1 MRSPD
6 AEVVVVGLGVFGAA
20 ALWQLAAAGVN
31 AVGVDQFTP
40 GHGFGSSHGGT
51 RMFRT
56 ACLEH
61 PDLVPLAR
69 RSGQLWQELALAA
82 GENLFE
88 PTGGVLIGPR
98 AGHVVA
104 GTVAAARRHG
114 LDVEV
119 WNAAEVRDRLPRH
132 AGIGDHHAAVWEP
145 AAGLIAAEAAVRAAV
160 RVAVGLGARALTGTR
175 VTRIELV
182 AGGAL
187 VHTADGGALRAG
199 RVVVAAGAWL
209 PTLLP
214 AIPLRVLR
222 VPITWFR
229 PGDPADADRYGLADV
244 PVFIRELDDGTCVW
258 GHGVHS
264 GGELKLGLE
273 DHGGLL
279 REMGPDGDDRQVT
292 AADWAPLVRRL
303 GVALPG
309 LDPVPSRAAVCMY
322 PMTPDRQF
330 VLGSPGDDTR
340 LIVAGGDSG
349 HGFKHATG
357 VGEVVADL
365 VRGAPP
371 PVPVAFMHPD
381 RW

>member
-20 ALWQLAAAGVN
+20 ALWRLAATGVD
-31 AVGVDQFTP
+31 AIGVDQFTP

-69 RSGQLWQELALAA
+69 RSGQLWQELASAA
-82 GENLFE
+82 GEALFE
-88 PTGGVLIGPR
+88 PTGGALIGPR
-98 AGHVVA
+98 TGQVVA
-104 GTVAAARRHG
+104 GTIAAARRHE

-119 WNAAEVRDRLPRH
+119 WNAAELRERLPRH

-160 RVAVGLGARALTGTR
+160 RVAVGRGARVLTNLR

-182 AGGAL
+182 AGGVL
-187 VHTADGGALRAG
+187 VHTAGGAVRS
-199 RVVVAAGAWL
+199 RQVVVAAGAWL

-214 AIPLRVLR
+214 GIPLRVLR

-229 PGDPADADRYGLADV
+229 PATLADVDRYGLADV

-258 GHGVHS
+258 GHGAHS

-279 REMGPDGDDRQVT
+279 REMRPDGDDRRV
-292 AADWAPLVRRL
+292 AADDWAPLVRRL
-303 GVALPG
+303 DVALPG

-330 VLGSPGDDTR
+330 VLGSPGGDTR

-365 VRGAPP
+365 VRGTPP
-371 PVPVAFMHPD
+371 QVPVAFMHPD

>member
-20 ALWQLAAAGVN
+20 ALWRLAVAGVD
-31 AVGVDQFTP
+31 AVGVDQFAP
-40 GHGFGSSHGGT
+40 GHGLGSSHGGT

-61 PDLVPLAR
+61 PELVPLAR
-69 RSGQLWQELALAA
+69 RSGQLWQELARAS
-82 GENLFE
+82 GEALFE
-88 PTGGVLIGPR
+88 PVGGVLIGPR
-98 AGHVVA
+98 TGHVVA
-104 GTVAAARRHG
+104 GTIAAAHRHG
-114 LDVEV
+114 LAVQV
-119 WNAAEVRDRLPRH
+119 WDAAELRDRLPRH

-160 RVAVGLGARALTGTR
+160 RVAVGLGARVTTGTR
-175 VTRIELV
+175 VTGIELV
-182 AGGAL
+182 GGGAL
-187 VHTADGGALRAG
+187 VHTAAGTLRA
-199 RVVVAAGAWL
+199 RQVVVAAGAWL

-214 AIPLRVLR
+214 GIAVRVLR

-229 PGDPADADRYGLADV
+229 PGDPAEADRYGLADV
-244 PVFIRELDDGTCVW
+244 PVFIRELDDGTCLW
-258 GHGVHS
+258 GHGVYS

-279 REMGPDGDDRQVT
+279 REMDPDGDDRRVGPD
-292 AADWAPLVRRL
+292 DWAPLVRRL
-303 GVALPG
+303 DVALPG
-309 LDPVPSRAAVCMY
+309 LDPVPSRAEVCMY

-330 VLGSPGDDTR
+330 VLGSPGGDSR
-340 LIVAGGDSG
+340 LVVAGGDSG

-365 VRGAPP
+365 VRGLPP
-371 PVPVAFMHPD
+371 QVPVAFMNPD